1 MPFYSD
7 SEYGFEKTMSNPK
20 NGGKWDLKKTGQYHL
35 GIYAVIKNNEVL
47 FKQKFN
53 NKKIVWLDMMLEIA
67 NRSPLGIT
75 EEQFF
80 DVQLK
85 NKPAIRKKL
94 DKIING

>member
-1 MPFYSD
+1 MR
-7 SEYGFEKTMSNPK
+7 NPK
-20 NGGKWDLKKTGQYHL
+20 NGGKWDLKNTGQYHL

-67 NRSPLGIT
+67 NRNPLGIT

-85 NKPAIRKKL
+85 NKPAVRKKL

>member
-1 MPFYSD
+1 MPSYQSPDYANFKTTVNPNNR
-7 SEYGFEKTMSNPK
+7 GFWDLRLTGGYYAGISVSYFGAMIFFKQTLSNPK
-20 NGGKWDLKKTGQYHL
+20 VDWLNQRLE
-35 GIYAVIKNNEVL
+35 YAGL
-47 FKQKFN
+47 
-53 NKKIVWLDMMLEIA
+53 
-67 NRSPLGIT
+67 SPLGIT